1 MHPLAPTPHTPQAS
15 PPRMLWWALGSVFL
29 VLLAMHLQDAYPG
42 SVLAVTAY
50 KAHLLALGGWGGYW
64 LDRALFPY
72 DRPHQHLEPDPDP
85 ALEEAMGDEAARVQD
100 QLGATTQL
108 LQVTTASFGHAMLR
122 RAIVVA
128 ACLVCVGLG
137 A

>member
-1 MHPLAPTPHTPQAS
+1 MNSSLS
-15 PPRMLWWALGSVFL
+15 IFPRMLGWLLSTVALI
-29 VLLAMHLQDAYPG
+29 VLAHWLQQNQPG
-42 SVLAVTAY
+42 SLLAVTAY

-72 DRPHQHLEPDPDP
+72 DRPHQYLDLADDQSDESE
-85 ALEEAMGDEAARVQD
+85 ALATAELVVGDAF
-100 QLGATTQL
+100 GA
-108 LQVTTASFGHAMLR
+108 SMLR

>member
-1 MHPLAPTPHTPQAS
+1 MPS
-15 PPRMLWWALGSVFL
+15 PSTFRQPRMLAWIIAT
-29 VLLAMHLQDAYPG
+29 LLLW
-42 SVLAVTAY
+42 LAAQHAAVGGANGVMAVSLY
-50 KAHLLALGGWGGYW
+50 KAHLMSLGGWGGYW

-72 DRPHQHLEPDPDP
+72 DRPHLYLGDDEPDPAEQPPDGTYCTG
-85 ALEEAMGDEAARVQD
+85 LI
-100 QLGATTQL
+100 TT
-108 LQVTTASFGHAMLR
+108 SEYGFAMLR

>member
-1 MHPLAPTPHTPQAS
+1 MNPFHSLF
-15 PPRMLWWALGSVFL
+15 PRMLGWLISTAVLIAL
-29 VLLAMHLQDAYPG
+29 AHWLQQNQPG
-42 SVLAVTAY
+42 SLLAVTAY

-72 DRPHQHLEPDPDP
+72 DRPHQYLELADDQK
-85 ALEEAMGDEAARVQD
+85 DEAKLVAGNAF
-100 QLGATTQL
+100 GA
-108 LQVTTASFGHAMLR
+108 SMLR
-122 RAIVVA
+122 RSIIIA

>member
-1 MHPLAPTPHTPQAS
+1 MPTPHAYV
-15 PPRMLWWALGSVFL
+15 PPRMLLWVLLSFTLMLAALGAHEAS
-29 VLLAMHLQDAYPG
+29 PG
-42 SVLAVTAY
+42 SVVAVSFY

-72 DRPHQHLEPDPDP
+72 DRPHQHLQDPGFTEEPDPAPDGSV
-85 ALEEAMGDEAARVQD
+85 AGTLAIAGHD
-100 QLGATTQL
+100 T
-108 LQVTTASFGHAMLR
+108 FGTAMLR

-128 ACLVCVGLG
+128 ACLICVGLG

>member
-1 MHPLAPTPHTPQAS
+1 MSVQPYVPPETRV
-15 PPRMLWWALGSVFL
+15 PRMLAWVAAS
-29 VLLAMHLQDAYPG
+29 LLLIITARFAQDLAPG
-42 SVLAVTAY
+42 SILAVSLY

-72 DRPHQHLEPDPDP
+72 DRPHQHVLPAGERVWIEPDTADP
-85 ALEEAMGDEAARVQD
+85 AGSNAPIEAELATSEAD
-100 QLGATTQL
+100 
-108 LQVTTASFGHAMLR
+108 SFGLAMSSLR

>member
-1 MHPLAPTPHTPQAS
+1 MFHL
-15 PPRMLWWALGSVFL
+15 PRMLLCL
-29 VLLAMHLQDAYPG
+29 VLTLALMIAALLLQAHGPG
-42 SVLAVTAY
+42 TLIAVTAY
-50 KAHLLALGGWGGYW
+50 KAHLMSMGGWGGYW

-72 DRPHQHLEPDPDP
+72 DRPHQY
-85 ALEEAMGDEAARVQD
+85 
-100 QLGATTQL
+100 
-108 LQVTTASFGHAMLR
+108 LQPEKPQPEVDDGMAFAEMVPPTFGFAMLR

>member
-1 MHPLAPTPHTPQAS
+1 M
-15 PPRMLWWALGSVFL
+15 PRMLLWA
-29 VLLAMHLQDAYPG
+29 VLTVILIAAAFALQEAFPG
-42 SVLAVTAY
+42 SVLAVTFY
-50 KAHLLALGGWGGYW
+50 KAHLMALGGWGGYW

-72 DRPHQHLEPDPDP
+72 ARPHT
-85 ALEEAMGDEAARVQD
+85 ALDAAAQCTDDERANVD
-100 QLGATTQL
+100 FIIEGLCG
-108 LQVTTASFGHAMLR
+108 MLR

>member
-1 MHPLAPTPHTPQAS
+1 MSPDLPPQHVSTA
-15 PPRMLWWALGSVFL
+15 PPRMFSWAIGTALLVALALFL
-29 VLLAMHLQDAYPG
+29 QHTWPG

-50 KAHLLALGGWGGYW
+50 KAHLMALGGWGGYW

-72 DRPHQHLEPDPDP
+72 DRPHAYLEL
-85 ALEEAMGDEAARVQD
+85 ADEPSEVGEDLA
-100 QLGATTQL
+100 
-108 LQVTTASFGHAMLR
+108 QVELVAGYAFGHSMLR